1 MSINVPRASAAM
13 NLPEPFSDRP
23 PLIWFTNGAA
33 VNPFA
38 LGQSILVKNP
48 KTETPQQ
55 TPFRVVNC
63 AIISN
68 VVTDCYF
75 DYKDANNN
83 AARFYPRYS
92 GVHAVIGFGIVAI
105 GVGIEPIT
113 FQVGI

>member
-23 PLIWFTNGAA
+23 PLIWFTNGAS

-38 LGQSILVKNP
+38 LNQNIFVKNP

-55 TPFRVVNC
+55 TPFRVINC
-63 AIISN
+63 AIIS
-68 VVTDCYF
+68 TTAADCYV
-75 DYKDANNN
+75 DYKDSNNN
-83 AARFYPRYS
+83 TARFYPRYS
-92 GVHAVIGFGIVAI
+92 GVHALIGWGVVAI
-105 GVGIEPIT
+105 GVGIDATT